1 MKNIGKYQGVF
12 CYTCTHKEWYEHYK
26 AGYNLEDYIFIIDGV
41 MVRNNKII
49 GYYDG
54 SRVEDRYDEKPYYVE
69 KNKAMNGSRKVT
81 ITADNSKWDEKFVEE
96 VKAMQ
101 EGRMTTA
108 SYEELVNQVIDFSN
122 YSTIVD
128 EFFALLEE

>member
-1 MKNIGKYQGVF
+1 MKNIGKYQGVL
-12 CYTCTHKEWYEHYK
+12 CYTCTHKEWYEQYK
-26 AGYNLEDYIFIIDGV
+26 TRYNLEDYIFIIDGV

-69 KNKAMNGSRKVT
+69 KKANKQNKKATVT
-81 ITADNSKWDEKFVEE
+81 AENSKWDEKFVEE
-96 VKAMQ
+96 VKATQ

-128 EFFALLEE
+128 EFFALLEK